1 MFKPNFD
8 NLNPVRNMP
17 IFNISEFSNGVK
29 EYFKIAFKSLTTR
42 KMRSWLTTVGIAI
55 GVFLIV
61 SLLSLSQG
69 LRGAVSQQLGK
80 MGKDLIT
87 ILPGDASNIIASLTG
102 EKLSEDDIKT
112 IKKTDGVDAVVP
124 INHTSI
130 TARHRDEKKTVM
142 IYGNDWRNAMDIYKN
157 DMGWSVNYGR
167 WPIPGK
173 NEVVIGS
180 IVAGEMFPAIKT
192 GSELVMKGRKFE
204 VVGILNSVGEKQ
216 DDSMIGVD
224 LNIFKSL
231 TGEREGARMA
241 FVKMKAGYLPDNVVN
256 NLKKELEDNR
266 KRRIGERE
274 SDSSYTILTSEKIAD
289 IVGNIMGV
297 IQAVIIGFA
306 SIAII
311 VGGIGIMNTMYTSVS
326 ERVKEIGILKAIGA
340 KKSTIILIFLIE
352 SGIFGMLGGVG
363 GTLLGMAFAKTIET
377 YFQFHPIFYLKADV
391 GIGLILFSIAFSFL
405 IGCASGYF
413 PARTAAKLN
422 PVDALRYE

>member
-1 MFKPNFD
+1 
-8 NLNPVRNMP
+8 MP

-29 EYFKIAFKSLTTR
+29 EYFKIAFKNLVTR
-42 KMRSWLTTVGIAI
+42 KVRSWLTTVGIVI

-69 LRGAVSQQLGK
+69 LKNAVLQQLGK

-87 ILPGDASNIIASLTG
+87 ILPGDSSNIIASFAG
-102 EKLSEDDIKT
+102 EKLSEDDIKI
-112 IKKTDGVDAVVP
+112 IKKTEGVAVVVP

-130 TARHRDEKKTVM
+130 TARYKNEKKTVM

-157 DMGWSVNYGR
+157 DMGWSINYGR

-173 NEVVIGS
+173 NEAVIGS
-180 IVAGEMFPAIKT
+180 IVANEMFSGIKI

-216 DDSMIGVD
+216 DDSMVGVD

-241 FVKMKAGYLPDNVVN
+241 FVKIKDGYLADNVVD
-256 NLKKELEDNR
+256 NLKKELEYNR
-266 KRRIGERE
+266 KRRIGEGE
-274 SDSSYTILTSEKIAD
+274 SDSSYTILTAEKITD
-289 IVGNIMGV
+289 IVGNVMGV

-311 VGGIGIMNTMYTSVS
+311 VGGVGIMNTMYTSVS
-326 ERVKEIGILKAIGA
+326 ERTKEIGIMKAIGA
-340 KKSTIILIFLIE
+340 KNKTIVTIFLIE
-352 SGIFGMLGGVG
+352 SGIFGMLGGIG
-363 GTLLGMAFAKTIET
+363 GTLLGMLLAKGIEI
-377 YFQFHPIFYLKADV
+377 YFQIHPLFYLKADV
-391 GIGLILFSIAFSFL
+391 GPGLILFSLTFSFL
-405 IGCASGYF
+405 IGCISGFF
-413 PARTAAKLN
+413 PARAAAKLK